1 MLIPVAFQRYLF
13 SRKRLYISGL
23 QPLGSAPWMLNAI
36 SDNSNNNDNG
46 GGGRDNDD
54 GDNNAHRALLQN
66 YHHDYYHICHS
77 TKVIAKAAARKD
89 PYSFPTL
96 KHQREM

>member
-1 MLIPVAFQRYLF
+1 
-13 SRKRLYISGL
+13 
-23 QPLGSAPWMLNAI
+23 MLNAI
-36 SDNSNNNDNG
+36 SDNSNNNDNGG

-77 TKVIAKAAARKD
+77 TKVIANAVAQKD